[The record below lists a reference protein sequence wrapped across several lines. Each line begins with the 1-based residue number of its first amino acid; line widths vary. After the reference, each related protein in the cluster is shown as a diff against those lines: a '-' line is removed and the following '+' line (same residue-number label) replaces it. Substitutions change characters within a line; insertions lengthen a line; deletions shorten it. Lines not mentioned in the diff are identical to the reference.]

1 MFHMLSCF
9 NLKPGVSIND
19 FKKSLITLD
28 KHLQDVSMIDS
39 TGNIGRRQRHRIMDT
54 DDERDHE
61 YFFVMT
67 FRNLSQ
73 CDRSID
79 YLYSEE
85 EPGNSIHQAVWRKV
99 DNPVF
104 ICWEDI

>member
-9 NLKPGVSIND
+9 NLKSGVSIND
-19 FKKSLITLD
+19 FKKSLVTLD
-28 KHLQDVSMIDS
+28 KHLQDIDLIDS
-39 TGNIGRRQRHRIMDT
+39 TGSIGRRQRHRIMDT
-54 DDERDHE
+54 DDERDHK
-61 YFFVMT
+61 YFFIMT
-67 FRNLSQ
+67 FRDLSQ

-79 YLYSEE
+79 YVYSEE
-85 EPGNSIHQAVWRKV
+85 EPGNSIHQAVWHKV